1 MASGDAQKV
10 WFAEMIETLRKAW
23 YPAMPVEALLCLR
36 DRLEQSLETI
46 RRERNIQPAMMWCPG
61 CKERHRAAPPR
72 VTAHATIMA
81 LARFAIASEAE
92 VKSLEKRWNSYRR
105 HHQLDSYG
113 KKTEAVSHRESGP

>member
-46 RRERNIQPAMMWCPG
+46 RRERNIQLQ
-61 CKERHRAAPPR
+61 EPR
-72 VTAHATIMA
+72 I
-81 LARFAIASEAE
+81 
-92 VKSLEKRWNSYRR
+92 
-105 HHQLDSYG
+105 
-113 KKTEAVSHRESGP
+113 P